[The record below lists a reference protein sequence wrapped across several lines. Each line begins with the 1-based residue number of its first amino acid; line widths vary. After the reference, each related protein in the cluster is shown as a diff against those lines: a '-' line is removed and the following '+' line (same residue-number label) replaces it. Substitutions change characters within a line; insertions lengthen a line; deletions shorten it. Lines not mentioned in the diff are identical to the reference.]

1 LCVGAERVAPVVVV
15 GGVFSKITTPPVGV
29 IFSDAFVTGA
39 SEPLPLSV
47 AIGSVAFG
55 PTSIREA
62 DALGMEL
69 LTQQLKT
76 LDIVTTY
83 KLKRLTP

>member
-1 LCVGAERVAPVVVV
+1 MGVVF
-15 GGVFSKITTPPVGV
+15 GG
-29 IFSDAFVTGA
+29 AFVTGV

-47 AIGSVAFG
+47 ALGSVTFG

-69 LTQQLKT
+69 LTKQLKT
-76 LDIVTTY
+76 LDVVTVY